1 MASDL
6 WTYPEHVRRGTAG
19 TGAAVEELD
28 LTEFSAE
35 ATDGEVGKVDAATYE
50 PGASF
55 IVVDTGPP
63 VLGKKVVIPAGLVRS
78 VDDVGQ
84 IVRVDLAK
92 DEIENAPE
100 VEDDRLD
107 DESYRAGVGRY
118 YAGATR

>member
-6 WTYPEHVRRGTAG
+6 WTYPEEVQRGKVG
-19 TGAAVEELD
+19 IGPEVEELD

-35 ATDGEVGKVDAATYE
+35 ATDGEVGKIDSATYE

-63 VLGKKVVIPAGLVRS
+63 VLGKKVVVPAGLVRS

-84 IVRVDLAK
+84 IVRVSLAK
-92 DEIENAPE
+92 DEIENAPDVDE
-100 VEDDRLD
+100 DRLG
-107 DESYRAGVGRY
+107 DESYRAELSRY
-118 YAGATR
+118 YEGVSP